1 MWRKGVL
8 FLLLPTGLLMVGI
21 LMTPKMTQP
30 GATEQGYSI
39 AVVYDNYRTKPG
51 LTTGWGFGCVIR
63 TPEKK
68 ILFDTGGDSSVLLSN
83 MKMLN
88 INPQS
93 IEIVVISHIHA
104 DHLGGLGGFLPK
116 NPRVSV
122 YVPASFPE
130 SIKEEIRLFGAEC
143 RSVEKA
149 IPIVRNV
156 FSTGEMGTSIKEQSI
171 LLDTPKGVIV
181 MTGCAHP
188 GIVNIIKKA
197 KKIRPDK
204 QIYLVMGGFH
214 LGGVSDSKLRSII
227 REFRNLGVRKVGP
240 CHCSGDRCREL
251 FAEEYAGDYVDMG
264 VGRVMAFEG

>member
-8 FLLLPTGLLMVGI
+8 FLLLSTGLLMVGI

-30 GATEQGYSI
+30 SATEQGYSI
-39 AVVYDNYRTKPG
+39 AVVYDNYGTRPG

-63 TPEKK
+63 TPEKE

-104 DHLGGLGGFLPK
+104 DHLGGLGGFLQK
-116 NPRVSV
+116 NSRVSV

-197 KKIRPDK
+197 KKIRPGK

-227 REFRNLGVRKVGP
+227 KEFRNLGVKKVGP

-264 VGRVMAFEG
+264 VGRVMAFES

>member
-1 MWRKGVL
+1 MWRKRIS

-21 LMTPKMTQP
+21 LMTPKTIQP
-30 GATEQGYSI
+30 SPTEEGFSI
-39 AVVYDNYRTKPG
+39 AVVYDNYRARPG

-63 TPEKK
+63 TPTKK
-68 ILFDTGGDSSVLLSN
+68 ILFDTGGDSSILLSN

-88 INPQS
+88 IGPQN
-93 IEIVVISHIHA
+93 IEIVVISHIHG
-104 DHLGGLGGFLPK
+104 DHLGGLGGFLEK
-116 NPRVSV
+116 NSRVTV
-122 YVPASFPE
+122 YVPASFPD

-156 FSTGEMGTSIKEQSI
+156 FSTGEMGNWIKEQSI
-171 LLDTPKGVIV
+171 ILDTPKGVIV
-181 MTGCAHP
+181 ITGCAHP

-197 KKIRPDK
+197 KEILPDK
-204 QIYLVMGGFH
+204 QIHLVMGGFH

-227 REFRNLGVRKVGP
+227 KEFRNLGVEKVGP

-264 VGRVMAFEG
+264 VGRVMVFES